1 MVRPLTDFAQ
11 LMKIRWIASFYQGL
25 VNGAGVA
32 LRHQPNQ
39 FVRMKT
45 IVVPTDLS
53 PATDAALSVA
63 VDIARS
69 NGATIQ
75 LLHSV
80 EYPLPMPVYAEA
92 VAITTNRALAEYQ
105 EIEADDEAALERMAA
120 NPAYRDVRIVPTLLT
135 NGQGLVHN
143 VTHQPAD
150 LIVMT
155 SEGASGLK
163 EWLLGSNAEV
173 IMRHAHCPVL
183 IVKQSVAH
191 FQPQH
196 IVCAIDVDDR
206 LKTLQH
212 YPFELGE
219 NGLNQFLYVMT
230 HTDNRD
236 PDGVREWV
244 SDFASTKGITEFDVT
259 IRPAKTVPEGII
271 HYADEVKADLIV
283 LFTHGYKG
291 LHHLLSGSVAEDVL
305 NHATMPV
312 LIMRV

>member
-1 MVRPLTDFAQ
+1 
-11 LMKIRWIASFYQGL
+11 
-25 VNGAGVA
+25 
-32 LRHQPNQ
+32 
-39 FVRMKT
+39 MKT

-63 VDIARS
+63 TDIARLS
-69 NGATIQ
+69 GATIY

-80 EYPLPMPVYAEA
+80 DYPLPLPAYAEA
-92 VAITTNRALAEYQ
+92 VVITTNRAMAEYQ
-105 EIEADDEAALERMAA
+105 ELEADSEAALERMAA
-120 NPAYRDVRIVPTLLT
+120 NPTYEGVRIIPTLLT

-155 SEGASGLK
+155 SAGASGL
-163 EWLLGSNAEV
+163 EELLLGSNAEV
-173 IMRHAHCPVL
+173 IVRHAHCPVL
-183 IVKQSVAH
+183 IVKQPVAH
-191 FQPQH
+191 FQPKH
-196 IVCAIDVDDR
+196 IICAIDVDDR

-230 HTDNRD
+230 PTDNRD

-244 SDFASTKGITEFDVT
+244 NDFASAKGITDVEVM
-259 IRPAKTVPEGII
+259 IRPAKTIPEGII
-271 HYADEVKADLIV
+271 HYADEAKADLIV

-291 LHHLLSGSVAEDVL
+291 LRHLLSGSVAEDVL